1 MTLWVAYL
9 KGCADVSVSKLKITS
24 EQAKEMPMVDVAFH
38 ILKAANE
45 TFKYRELM
53 DEVAKVKGI
62 KGDEIL
68 EKIAQLYTE
77 INIDGRFACV
87 GSNEWGLKRWYP
99 VDKGDETTI
108 GGVRPRIINDD
119 DDDLDADI
127 DEDLYEDDEPTF
139 TYNDEGEVED
149 TAEVVLEDTL
159 VEDIEEGVIVDIQGE
174 EDDEFADEE
183 GEDELGDELDEE
195 EEEA

>member
-1 MTLWVAYL
+1 MTLWVLNL
-9 KGCADVSVSKLKITS
+9 KGCADVSEYNLKITS
-24 EQAKEMPMVDVAFH
+24 EQAKEMPMVDVALH
-38 ILKAANE
+38 ILKAANK
-45 TFKYRELM
+45 TFVHRALM

-62 KGDEIL
+62 TGDEIL
-68 EKIAQLYTE
+68 DKIAQLYTE

-87 GSNEWGLKRWYP
+87 GQNEWGLKRWYP
-99 VDKGDETTI
+99 VDKGDDSV

-159 VEDIEEGVIVDIQGE
+159 VEDIEEGVIVDMQGE
-174 EDDEFADEE
+174 EEDEFADEE
-183 GEDELGDELDEE
+183 GEDELSDELEEE